1 MSKKN
6 FERQLAALEELR
18 QGAEPAAALKGIR
31 KALQDRNNF
40 LVAKA
45 AGIAAQLGLSALVPD
60 MLTALDRF
68 FVDPAKSDPQC
79 WAKKAL
85 VKALAELGHDNS
97 APFVRGLRHA
107 QMEPVWGGQE
117 DTAGALRGNCAL
129 ALIQCRDLSDFDVL
143 SHLIE
148 ILVDSDKTVRVEA
161 ARAIGR
167 MERPE
172 AALLVRLRALA
183 GDPDPE
189 VLGACFSAVLSIEGR
204 KGIGFVGRF
213 LDQRGEA
220 GAEAALA
227 IGMLR
232 TPEAFQVLKERW
244 ERESDAVFAAL
255 LLSAIALTN
264 QPEALDY
271 LVALIE
277 TDSPGAVAAGAALAS
292 MRMPPGLR
300 TRVAAAVERNGNPR
314 VRAAFARE

>member
-1 MSKKN
+1 
-6 FERQLAALEELR
+6 
-18 QGAEPAAALKGIR
+18 
-31 KALQDRNNF
+31 
-40 LVAKA
+40 
-45 AGIAAQLGLSALVPD
+45 
-60 MLTALDRF
+60 
-68 FVDPAKSDPQC
+68 
-79 WAKKAL
+79 
-85 VKALAELGHDNS
+85 
-97 APFVRGLRHA
+97 
-107 QMEPVWGGQE
+107 
-117 DTAGALRGNCAL
+117 
-129 ALIQCRDLSDFDVL
+129 
-143 SHLIE
+143 
-148 ILVDSDKTVRVEA
+148 
-161 ARAIGR
+161 
-167 MERPE
+167 
-172 AALLVRLRALA
+172 
-183 GDPDPE
+183 
-189 VLGACFSAVLSIEGR
+189 VLSIEGR

-232 TPEAFQVLKERW
+232 TPEAFEVLKERW